1 MQTLDVRGLSCP
13 IPVLKTKKEVDK
25 GAKEL
30 HILGSGRAPKENV
43 TRYARSSGFS
53 VELVSDDGDEW
64 VLEIKK

>member
-25 GAKEL
+25 GVKEL
-30 HILGSGRAPKENV
+30 QILGSGHAPRENV
-43 TRYARSSGFS
+43 TRFVKSSGFS
-53 VELVSDDGDEW
+53 VELVNDTGDEW